1 MIAPDARDLDLRGE
15 DHCNVLLV
23 YPRFNANSFWNYK
36 ATCDM
41 LGAKYP
47 GAPLGLITVAAMLP
61 AHWTCKLINCNTE
74 ALEDADLAW
83 ADMVMTGGM
92 LPQEPDTLA
101 IIDRAHAMGKPVVIG
116 GPGVTSTPEPFR
128 VADFIVLGEA
138 EGLIDRFVAD
148 WRAGIRAGT
157 YEGVKFKADVSA
169 SPKPRWDLLKFD
181 QYLHIGVQFS
191 RGCPFTC
198 EFCDIIELYGRVPR
212 TKTAQQV
219 LGELDA
225 LHALGWRGHVD
236 FVDDNLIGNK
246 KAVKAFLPHLK
257 AWQEAHH
264 YPFELSTEASVNLAD
279 DDELLAMM
287 RDANFFAVFIG
298 IESPDPETLVKM
310 QKKQN
315 TRRVLSDS
323 IRKIY
328 ETGMFVLGGFIVGFD
343 SEKGSVAA
351 PIAELIEA
359 AAIPVAMVGLLYAL
373 PNTQLTRRLEA
384 EGRLFDYGKML
395 GTAEICGDQCTAGLN
410 FVTKRPRRDALADY
424 RTVLER
430 IYSPAAYF
438 ARVRDVGR
446 NIKVPKRPA
455 KVVLAGLMR
464 ETARFLR
471 LMTRITLTRP
481 DMRREL
487 WSTLLYT
494 LRHNPPAIT
503 AVMRLTALYVH
514 LGPFSRFVMD
524 RIDEQ
529 IATIDA
535 GRWEQPSLVLPPK
548 AKVAALVA

>member
-1 MIAPDARDLDLRGE
+1 MTARDDR
-15 DHCNVLLV
+15 CNVLLV
-23 YPRFNANSFWNYK
+23 YPRFNANSFWNYQ
-36 ATCDM
+36 ATCEM

-61 AHWTCKLINCNTE
+61 AHWSCKLVNCNTE
-74 ALEDADLAW
+74 ALEDADLDW

-92 LPQEPDTLA
+92 LPQQLDTLA
-101 IIDRAHAMGKPVVIG
+101 IIERAHAHGKPVVLG
-116 GPGVTSTPEPFR
+116 GPGVTSTPDPFR
-128 VADFIVLGEA
+128 AADFIVLGEA

-148 WRAGIRAGT
+148 WRAGVRSGT
-157 YEGVKFKADVSA
+157 YEGVKFKADVSS
-169 SPKPRWDLLKFD
+169 SPQPRWDLLKFD

-212 TKTAQQV
+212 TKTVEQV

-225 LHALGWRGHVD
+225 LYALGYRGHVD

-257 AWQEAHH
+257 AWQEAHN

-323 IRKIY
+323 IRRLY
-328 ETGMFVLGGFIVGFD
+328 ESGMFVLAGFIVGFD
-343 SEKGSVAA
+343 NESKSVAA

-359 AAIPVAMVGLLYAL
+359 SAIPVAMVGLLYAL
-373 PNTQLTRRLEA
+373 PNTQMTRRLEA
-384 EGRLFDYGKML
+384 EGRLFDFEKMPDT
-395 GTAEICGDQCTAGLN
+395 GEICGDQCTAGLN
-410 FVTKRPRRDALADY
+410 FITKRPRREALADY
-424 RTVLER
+424 RAVLDR
-430 IYSPAAYF
+430 VYAPAAYF
-438 ARVRDVGR
+438 ARVRDVGL
-446 NIKVPKRPA
+446 NLKVPSRPPR
-455 KVVLAGLMR
+455 VVLAGLVR
-464 ETARFLR
+464 EAARFIR
-471 LMTRITLTRP
+471 LMTAVTLHRP
-481 DMRREL
+481 DMRREV
-487 WSTLLYT
+487 WSTLFAT
-494 LRHNPPAIT
+494 LRRNPAGIT
-503 AVMRLTALYVH
+503 AVMRLTALYLH
-514 LGPFSRFVMD
+514 LGPFSRYVIS
-524 RIDEQ
+524 RIDAQ

-535 GRWEQPSLVLPPK
+535 GLWEQPPLVLPP
-548 AKVAALVA
+548 AANVAELVA